1 MKTAKYS
8 KKIIILFMGLTMLCV
23 CVISYILSEKN
34 NKHIEPITIDECGEI
49 YNENKED
56 FEFVKDY
63 VYELNSLSNNSS
75 NISIYFS
82 LNNEIEKY
90 IDDTKVREKCYYLR
104 DVGVRAIKV
113 YNNPNS
119 NNQNSEIYILF
130 YINGTESSYYGVLWR
145 NNQNKFATVEKR
157 LSENWYSY
165 FIGYT

>member
-8 KKIIILFMGLTMLCV
+8 KKIIILFIGLTMLCV
-23 CVISYILSEKN
+23 CVISCILSEKN

-49 YNENKED
+49 YNENKEN

-90 IDDTKVREKCYYLR
+90 IDDTKVREKCYHLR
-104 DVGVRAIKV
+104 DVGVRAVKV

-145 NNQNKFATVEKR
+145 NTQNKFATVENR